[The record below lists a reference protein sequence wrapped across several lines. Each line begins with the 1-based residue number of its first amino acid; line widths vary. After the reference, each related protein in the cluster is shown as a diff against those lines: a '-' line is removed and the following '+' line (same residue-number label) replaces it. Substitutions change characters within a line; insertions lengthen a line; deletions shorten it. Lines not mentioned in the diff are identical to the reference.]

1 MDSYVPI
8 TRYSKCK
15 RYSGAEILCPKCN
28 KTSTIYH
35 LSWSALGCTH
45 CNAFINK
52 YDWKIKKGKYSKQ

>member
-1 MDSYVPI
+1 MDDYVPI
-8 TRYSKCK
+8 KSYFKCEP
-15 RYSGAEILCPKCN
+15 YSGAEILCPKCN

-35 LSWSALGCTH
+35 LSWSALGCIH